1 MTKNVSPFKFL
12 DSYQQEDADIY
23 FGRERETRALYDALQ
38 GVKHLLVFGPSGSGK
53 TSLIECGLRNQFSEA
68 AWFALTIRR
77 GKNIMQSVFA
87 DINEALEDKIALDPH
102 TKLPREADFGF
113 EHAVE
118 KLFSERYQP
127 IYLLFDQFEELL
139 LLGSEAEK
147 NEFFTAFDRLIR
159 YKMPCRA
166 LLVMR
171 EEFIGHLSEFE
182 PLCPSIFQHR
192 FRLEKMGRSNV
203 QSVIQQILE
212 AEKYRT
218 DFRVEQPEVLAKSI
232 LAKLPD
238 TQREIE
244 LAHVQVFLE
253 ELWDRAVAENKSQKP
268 ALHSGLVKENDNLER
283 VLDSFLKKQLEQL
296 ERSHG
301 EKVPLELLAAM
312 ISERH
317 TKLQLGVR
325 DLENALSK
333 NAVVLQK
340 PLPDLLRDLEQRRI
354 IRTLKSGEQTQFEI
368 SHDVLARVVGGN
380 LTEEMKL
387 RERAR
392 EIYRVYEG
400 RAGMFSREDL
410 DYLRA
415 FEGYLGYSE
424 GLGRRILESEKHI
437 LAVQK
442 EQLEKTRK
450 RLRTLM
456 GLLLVAAVA
465 FLVAGYFWWDANQQ
479 KDIAKEKEQEAKA
492 QSEIANQKT
501 EIAEEEKR
509 KSLALL
515 EEIKKQ
521 KGLTDN
527 ALNEASKALD
537 AKNQKEVE
545 RLKAESERIKAE
557 NKNIASK
564 MDEIKT
570 LIKINDIAGAKK
582 LLNEALSIS
591 PNQPELL
598 KLQKE
603 LQ

>member
-1 MTKNVSPFKFL
+1 ML
-12 DSYQQEDADIY
+12 
-23 FGRERETRALYDALQ
+23 
-38 GVKHLLVFGPSGSGK
+38 
-53 TSLIECGLRNQFSEA
+53 
-68 AWFALTIRR
+68 
-77 GKNIMQSVFA
+77 
-87 DINEALEDKIALDPH
+87 
-102 TKLPREADFGF
+102 
-113 EHAVE
+113 
-118 KLFSERYQP
+118 
-127 IYLLFDQFEELL
+127 
-139 LLGSEAEK
+139 
-147 NEFFTAFDRLIR
+147 
-159 YKMPCRA
+159 
-166 LLVMR
+166 
-171 EEFIGHLSEFE
+171 
-182 PLCPSIFQHR
+182 
-192 FRLEKMGRSNV
+192 
-203 QSVIQQILE
+203 
-212 AEKYRT
+212 
-218 DFRVEQPEVLAKSI
+218 
-232 LAKLPD
+232 
-238 TQREIE
+238 
-244 LAHVQVFLE
+244 
-253 ELWDRAVAENKSQKP
+253 
-268 ALHSGLVKENDNLER
+268 
-283 VLDSFLKKQLEQL
+283 
-296 ERSHG
+296 
-301 EKVPLELLAAM
+301 
-312 ISERH
+312 
-317 TKLQLGVR
+317 
-325 DLENALSK
+325 
-333 NAVVLQK
+333 
-340 PLPDLLRDLEQRRI
+340 
-354 IRTLKSGEQTQFEI
+354 
-368 SHDVLARVVGGN
+368 
-380 LTEEMKL
+380 
-387 RERAR
+387 
-392 EIYRVYEG
+392 
-400 RAGMFSREDL
+400 
-410 DYLRA
+410 
-415 FEGYLGYSE
+415 
-424 GLGRRILESEKHI
+424 ILESEKHI